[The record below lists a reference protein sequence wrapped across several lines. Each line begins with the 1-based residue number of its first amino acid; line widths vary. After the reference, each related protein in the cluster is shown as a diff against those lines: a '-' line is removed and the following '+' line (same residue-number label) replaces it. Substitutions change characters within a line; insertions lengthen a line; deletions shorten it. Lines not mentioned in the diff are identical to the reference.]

1 MAIHTTF
8 PTLISCPKMF
18 ARHYNANMIGH
29 IYACSACHQCVYMYV
44 YIYIYTVCIY
54 CWIGTN
60 LANLRVSSIALSN
73 VNRKLKTTFQP
84 SIRARLSKAIFSTKR
99 GDSPRRAYAESG
111 GGSCSYPYSPQV
123 IKLNTFVCLWPI
135 RNHAQ
140 AHLNMHTQTHAHYR
154 FRFFFYM
161 HKQQLLSHTPSL
173 LYAHGTVSEN
183 ECHF

>member
-1 MAIHTTF
+1 MC
-8 PTLISCPKMF
+8 L
-18 ARHYNANMIGH
+18 
-29 IYACSACHQCVYMYV
+29 YV
-44 YIYIYTVCIY
+44 CLYIYTVCIY
-54 CWIGTN
+54 CWIGTK

-140 AHLNMHTQTHAHYR
+140 AHLNMHTHTQTHTHYR